1 MVVGLPKLDKIDG
14 QPKVIDHITN
24 LDMHISDSI
33 QISFWD
39 QVDFD
44 DLSPLTFG
52 SDLSQFLWYFQVEI
66 IMLELILEVDSFGT
80 VGFIVDV
87 EDKT

>member
-1 MVVGLPKLDKIDG
+1 MVVGLPKLDEIDW
-14 QPKVIDHITN
+14 QPKVIDHIPY

-33 QISFWD
+33 KVSFWD

-44 DLSPLTFG
+44 DLSPLTFWN
-52 SDLSQFLWYFQVEI
+52 DLSQFLLYFQVEI